1 MYSVKVAVAGAG
13 KRASATWRSQACL
26 VKALNPMARAVRRAD
41 MGLLVSGAV
50 VFGVQTLVPAQ
61 DNTWLRREVKLPGC
75 ALNPKP

>member
-1 MYSVKVAVAGAG
+1 
-13 KRASATWRSQACL
+13 
-26 VKALNPMARAVRRAD
+26 

-75 ALNPKP
+75 APTDLNPEGRGGGVLPHDMP